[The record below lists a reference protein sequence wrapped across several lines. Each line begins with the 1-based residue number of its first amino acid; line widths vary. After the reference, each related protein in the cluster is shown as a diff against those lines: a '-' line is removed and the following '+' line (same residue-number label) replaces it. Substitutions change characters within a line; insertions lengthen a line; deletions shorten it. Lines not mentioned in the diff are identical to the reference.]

1 MPSTPNK
8 RKSSRHVLYKYT
20 YFLLSV
26 KLNDEVK
33 LNCIF
38 FDCEKTKIS
47 FLNWQFDFSSVV
59 YDCSSCLCLHWLLC
73 CPISCV
79 PGWLVTSF
87 STSYLFLFLQSL
99 RFFIFFIFFFSLFVS
114 VINKRWALYFM
125 QYILVAKHYLGKTS
139 DKYCNTCFL
148 FGRRVKPS
156 GGDNLFIRLNG
167 KTWLEA
173 KNWVTLS
180 SWRHQRFNGFSNF
193 QIIQHQN
200 LWLLELYIS

>member
-99 RFFIFFIFFFSLFVS
+99 RFLIFYRFSSHFLSVWLIRGGPYTLCSIFELQN
-114 VINKRWALYFM
+114 IIM
-125 QYILVAKHYLGKTS
+125 
-139 DKYCNTCFL
+139 
-148 FGRRVKPS
+148 VKPQTS
-156 GGDNLFIRLNG
+156 IVIHVFFL
-167 KTWLEA
+167 A
-173 KNWVTLS
+173 AV
-180 SWRHQRFNGFSNF
+180 
-193 QIIQHQN
+193 
-200 LWLLELYIS
+200 